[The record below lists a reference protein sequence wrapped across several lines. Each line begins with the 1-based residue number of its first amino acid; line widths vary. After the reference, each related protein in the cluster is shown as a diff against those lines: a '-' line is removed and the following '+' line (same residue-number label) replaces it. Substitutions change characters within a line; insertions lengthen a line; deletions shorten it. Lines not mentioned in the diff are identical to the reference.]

1 MQNEILWF
9 ILLFFNFFM
18 ICAMYKFFGKL
29 GLFVYIPIA
38 AIITNIQVVV
48 TLELFS
54 MAVTL
59 GNITYASTFLITD
72 ILSEY
77 HSKKD
82 ARTAV
87 IIGFISMIIG
97 TILMLIVTFMTPDE
111 NGVEIFQSIKN
122 IFSIQPRII
131 FASVTTYL
139 ISQNIDISLFK
150 FFKNKLPS
158 RKFLWLRNNG
168 STLLSQILD
177 NILFNTLAFAG
188 IFPVSVII
196 EIIFSTYILKMIV
209 SLLDTPF
216 IYLAGKLKPSKV

>member
-1 MQNEILWF
+1 
-9 ILLFFNFFM
+9 
-18 ICAMYKFFGKL
+18 
-29 GLFVYIPIA
+29 
-38 AIITNIQVVV
+38 
-48 TLELFS
+48 
-54 MAVTL
+54 
-59 GNITYASTFLITD
+59 
-72 ILSEY
+72 
-77 HSKKD
+77 
-82 ARTAV
+82 
-87 IIGFISMIIG
+87 MIIG